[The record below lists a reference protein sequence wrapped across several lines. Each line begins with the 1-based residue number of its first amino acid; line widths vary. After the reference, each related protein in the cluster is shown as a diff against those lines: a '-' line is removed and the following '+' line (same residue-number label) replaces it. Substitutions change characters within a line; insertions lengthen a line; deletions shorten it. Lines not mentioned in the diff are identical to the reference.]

1 MKERIK
7 TIKLRNIFNR
17 NAPCHFCGGNR
28 SVKYDAE
35 LDNGKVVPCCNKCAF
50 LYYVIGEG

>member
-1 MKERIK
+1 MKKRIK

-17 NAPCHFCGGNR
+17 NEPCHFCGGNR

-35 LDNGKVVPCCNKCAF
+35 LDNGKVVSCCNKCAF